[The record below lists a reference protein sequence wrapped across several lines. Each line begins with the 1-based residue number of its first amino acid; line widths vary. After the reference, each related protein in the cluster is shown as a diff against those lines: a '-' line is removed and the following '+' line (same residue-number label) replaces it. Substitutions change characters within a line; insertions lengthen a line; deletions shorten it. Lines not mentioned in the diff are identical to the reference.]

1 MKWSISAIILCISAV
16 KSNGFMSQTLSNH
29 LNTGSS
35 LGISLERNNVH
46 VKKSTPLKMS
56 TSGVDIETDH
66 DVVTVDLAD
75 GRDYPIYIGAGFNDK
90 EGNYIYNVLG

>member
-1 MKWSISAIILCISAV
+1 
-16 KSNGFMSQTLSNH
+16 
-29 LNTGSS
+29 
-35 LGISLERNNVH
+35 
-46 VKKSTPLKMS
+46 MS

-90 EGNYIYNVLG
+90 EGNYIYNVLGWCLCISVFVYSFIDCIFSLAT